1 MGLFSKKETLI
12 QNMTFM
18 GIFSA
23 INVVISLLSTIL
35 FAVATPISILLIII
49 LPLTSTV
56 VELFCKDKYYPIY
69 LFSTIGLSLVV
80 TMWDM
85 QNTIFYL
92 IPSVFTGYIFGL
104 LTKKRISG
112 IYSIIIS
119 ASIHTL
125 LTYSFLPLLNL
136 IYDVN
141 FIDTLKALLGFASIE
156 KIDYIIP
163 SLIFFIS
170 LIQIFLSFI
179 IVNDEIKKIYPINE
193 SIVVNEFVL
202 VICSLITIIL
212 SIVFVFI
219 YLPISFLLLIIS
231 LYFTI
236 GDMYFGFKKSIKMT
250 LINLCASIVLFIVLF
265 AVFYTRITEPYN
277 FMLLGIFMLINNI
290 ISIVVS
296 FLIKKYSTI
305 KIKKQG

>member
-35 FAVATPISILLIII
+35 FAVATPISILLIIV

-112 IYSIIIS
+112 IYTNYDIS
-119 ASIHTL
+119 CL
-125 LTYSFLPLLNL
+125 M
-136 IYDVN
+136 
-141 FIDTLKALLGFASIE
+141 
-156 KIDYIIP
+156 P
-163 SLIFFIS
+163 S
-170 LIQIFLSFI
+170 
-179 IVNDEIKKIYPINE
+179 ENE
-193 SIVVNEFVL
+193 
-202 VICSLITIIL
+202 
-212 SIVFVFI
+212 
-219 YLPISFLLLIIS
+219 YYIS
-231 LYFTI
+231 LYNPYEDEEI
-236 GDMYFGFKKSIKMT
+236 LIHGFRS
-250 LINLCASIVLFIVLF
+250 
-265 AVFYTRITEPYN
+265 
-277 FMLLGIFMLINNI
+277 ML
-290 ISIVVS
+290 S
-296 FLIKKYSTI
+296 
-305 KIKKQG
+305 